1 MIMDYQV
8 IGSINILSMNQLFL
22 LIINRPR
29 MIWFN
34 IGPYSLD
41 VNK

>member
-1 MIMDYQV
+1 MIMDYRV
-8 IGSINILSMNQLFL
+8 IGSINIFSMNQLFL
-22 LIINRPR
+22 LIINRPS

-41 VNK
+41 VDK